1 MVEQDNVITLSV
13 NDEEKQYCVD
23 DFDVRQKAIVMHIQD
38 LQAKINQLQFQLD
51 QVNPAYNF
59 YVNELISSISV
70 DNAEKEAS

>member
-70 DNAEKEAS
+70 DNAEIEAS